1 MRALGYR
8 DVGRIAEG
16 WQADFS
22 LVRTDT
28 LCTVNRR
35 RILTNLLYDC
45 FEFIIAFSGRVI
57 QTPIL
62 IKRSANKRAADIA
75 AHGNSDIR
83 LWNCR
88 NQLGILCLFHVDAI

>member
-22 LVRTDT
+22 LVRTET

-35 RILTNLLYDC
+35 RILTNLLY
-45 FEFIIAFSGRVI
+45 AGSGEQIDSVYVQGRPLLRNGQFVHHDLEH
-57 QTPIL
+57 IL
-62 IKRSANKRAADIA
+62 QRCEDITA
-75 AHGNSDIR
+75 RIERTLA
-83 LWNCR
+83 
-88 NQLGILCLFHVDAI
+88 